1 MHAIPTRYSVFPA
14 AFRDSHDPSAAIK
27 QVWVKLLQA
36 LRNAYPMA
44 NLPDAGGLCEATADN
59 SGTEIRY
66 GRDVASGFWA
76 LEVCVLAAADRWAA
90 FLLPLPDGT
99 WRTGWARSGPLHD
112 VEPTPW
118 LEAVSDLKLGEAV
131 QPLQPPT
138 FMALIAALSASSTP
152 TFSIV
157 HQPVIDAM
165 ASEIDEQRRML
176 HDQAVAMRAMRQ
188 SLNLM
193 GKESNRGERN
203 ASPQVWALSDI
214 GQWASENYDRIVVL
228 PRAIAEA
235 KKSQYSDPR
244 LVYEALE
251 MLAETYPRV
260 RKGELPRDTLMNRCL
275 ELGLSIGGSVDPG
288 RAGQAGNDYFV
299 TWDNRRRFLDQH
311 LSKGISRDPR
321 HCMRIYFFYDEQA
334 QKVVCGWLPTHLSNS
349 KT

>member
-1 MHAIPTRYSVFPA
+1 MHTIPSRHSVFPVV
-14 AFRDSHDPSAAIK
+14 FGDRRIPSAAASE
-27 QVWVKLLQA
+27 VWLKLLQA
-36 LRNAYPMA
+36 LRNAYPLA
-44 NLPDAGGLCEATADN
+44 NLPDFDGLCEATAD
-59 SGTEIRY
+59 SSATEIRY
-66 GRDVASGFWA
+66 GRDAASGFWA
-76 LEVCVLAAADRWAA
+76 LEVCDLAAAERWSA

-176 HDQAVAMRAMRQ
+176 HEQAVAMRALRQ
-188 SLNLM
+188 SLTVA
-193 GKESNRGERN
+193 GKEDWRDEQI
-203 ASPQVWALSDI
+203 AAPQEWALSDI
-214 GQWASENYDRIVVL
+214 GRWASDNYDRIVVL

-235 KKSQYSDPR
+235 KKSQYADPK
-244 LVYEALE
+244 LVFDALE
-251 MLAETYPRV
+251 MLADIYPRV
-260 RKGELPRDTLMNRCL
+260 RKGDLPRDALMNRCL
-275 ELGLSIGGSVDPG
+275 ELGLSIGGSVDPS
-288 RAGQAGNDYFV
+288 RAGQAGSDYFV
-299 TWDNRRRFLDQH
+299 SWDKRRRFLDQH

-321 HCMRIYFFYDEQA
+321 HCMRIYFFYDEHA